1 MRTFSVK
8 FPKDQAVMIEML
20 AADSGQTIS
29 EFIRE
34 RVLSKEDIRDELMA
48 LQRMVVALA
57 GEARRAHPEHPDQV
71 ADNALLLETVLRLRA
86 LSNPT
91 TTAAIFAEM
100 KRQGMTPY
108 APQ

>member
-34 RVLSKEDIRDELMA
+34 RVLSKEDIREELMA

-57 GEARRAHPEHPDQV
+57 AEARQSHPAAPDRP
-71 ADNALLLETVLRLRA
+71 ADSALLLETVLRLRA
-86 LSNPT
+86 PSNPN
-91 TTAAIFAEM
+91 TTAAIFAET
-100 KRQGMTPY
+100 KRQRATPS

>member
-34 RVLSKEDIRDELMA
+34 RVLAREDMREELMV

-57 GEARRAHPEHPDQV
+57 AEARSPHP
-71 ADNALLLETVLRLRA
+71 ADSASPADSALLLETVLRLRA

-91 TTAAIFAEM
+91 ATAAIFAEM
-100 KRQGMTPY
+100 KRQGVMPY

>member
-1 MRTFSVK
+1 
-8 FPKDQAVMIEML
+8 MIEML

-34 RVLSKEDIRDELMA
+34 RVLSKEDIREELMA
-48 LQRMVVALA
+48 LQRMVAALV
-57 GEARRAHPEHPDQV
+57 GEARQARPEQSDQV

-91 TTAAIFAEM
+91 TTAAIFAEL
-100 KRQGMTPY
+100 KRQGVTPY